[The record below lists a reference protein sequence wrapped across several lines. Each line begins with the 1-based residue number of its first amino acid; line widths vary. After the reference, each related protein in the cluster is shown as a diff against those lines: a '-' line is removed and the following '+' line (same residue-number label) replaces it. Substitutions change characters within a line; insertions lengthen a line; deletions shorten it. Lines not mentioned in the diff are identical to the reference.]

1 MKAAFKKDVLHC
13 DKCRGTKQ
21 VIAAMPPG
29 AIASKIL
36 RHLSLPTQTVTKA
49 EPCDIWRVRPSAGS
63 GQAPPPGELVP
74 DDLDDW
80 EPELYPDV
88 VDEVYQDHDVDM
100 RGFFA
105 DEPDPAQAA

>member
-13 DKCRGTKQ
+13 DKCGGTKQ
-21 VIAAMPPG
+21 VIAAIPPG

-36 RHLSLPTQTVTKA
+36 RHLGLPTQTVTKA

-88 VDEVYQDHDVDM
+88 VDEVYQDDDEDM